1 MIGHHDRVRIDV
13 RMTPDE
19 LRRQLRDDVRH
30 GLSESP
36 KRLGAK
42 WHYDE
47 IGSRL
52 FDEITR
58 QPEYYPTGRE
68 REILAARVDE
78 IAALAGAETLIELGS
93 GTGDKTRLLLTA
105 LDRAGVL
112 RRFVPF
118 DVSEEVLRESAIEIL
133 AEYPGIVVC
142 GIVGDFER
150 HLDGL
155 PTSGRCL
162 VAFLG
167 GTIGNLRP
175 PDRRRLLAALAGT
188 LGVGDL
194 LLMGADLVKPR
205 ARLEAA
211 YNDPAGVSARFTLNV
226 LVMMNRELGADFD
239 VSRFRHEAVWDEDNE
254 WMEIGVVSLCA
265 QRVEFAELDMAVEFG
280 EGEKLHT
287 EISAKFRPDGLT
299 AELAGVGLQPARFWI
314 DEAGEFSLSLW
325 SPAG

>member
-1 MIGHHDRVRIDV
+1 MIGHYDRIKIDV
-13 RMTPDE
+13 RMTPDQ
-19 LRRQLRDDVRH
+19 LRQQLRDDVRR

-36 KRLGAK
+36 KRLSAK

-47 IGSRL
+47 TGSRL

-68 REILAARVDE
+68 REILGARVDE
-78 IAALAGAETLIELGS
+78 IAALAAAETLIELGS

-105 LDRAGVL
+105 LDRAGGL

-118 DVSEEVLRESAIEIL
+118 DVSEEVLRESALEIL
-133 AEYPGIVVC
+133 SEYPGIEVC

-155 PTSGRCL
+155 PTAGRCL

-167 GTIGNLRP
+167 GTVGNLRP
-175 PDRRRLLAALAGT
+175 PDRRRLLAALAAT
-188 LGVGDL
+188 LGADDL
-194 LLMGADLVKPR
+194 LLLGADLIKPR

-226 LVMMNRELGADFD
+226 LVMMNRELGANFD
-239 VSRFRHEAVWDEDNE
+239 LTRFRHEAVWDELNE
-254 WMEIGVVSLCA
+254 WMEIGVVSLCE
-265 QRVEFAELDMAVEFG
+265 QRVGFAELDMTVEFG

-287 EISAKFRPDGLT
+287 EISAKFRPEGLI
-299 AELAGVGLQPARFWI
+299 AELAGAGLESARFWV